1 MEGSG
6 HAISQ
11 SREVGFSQK
20 EGDMIQ
26 KLPVNN
32 YQKGCVVEM
41 I

>member
-6 HAISQ
+6 HTISQ

-20 EGDMIQ
+20 GDDMIQ
-26 KLPVNN
+26 KLRVNN
-32 YQKGCVVEM
+32 YQRGSVLEM